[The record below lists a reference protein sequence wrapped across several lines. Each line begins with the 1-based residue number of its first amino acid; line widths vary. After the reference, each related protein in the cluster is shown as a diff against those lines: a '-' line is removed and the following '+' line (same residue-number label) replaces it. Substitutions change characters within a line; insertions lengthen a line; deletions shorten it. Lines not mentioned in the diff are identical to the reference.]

1 MLNNRAAHK
10 ILKATFLGAKT
21 LALCANPLF
30 HLRFSKESYLNSN
43 SRPYGW
49 WRLFPKLH
57 YCIFNAGNKVAVPL
71 KGRIRKAKPK
81 DGRRTVLFVS
91 HELTRT
97 GAPILLLNLMDAFS
111 KKYNIALVSMEG
123 GELMEK
129 FAELASWIEVP
140 GEMCGNKKEFMKRR
154 IRKIAA
160 SRDVKFAIVN
170 TIECAD
176 ALIPLRKNGIPSIH
190 LIHEFTMGR
199 TNIWGLRLSALYAN
213 VSVFSAC
220 LVRENAVAKV
230 PHIENPK
237 THVLPQGIFNPS
249 RETISSKGHPREGN
263 SKVPLL
269 KQPGEILVMGAGTV
283 DYRKG
288 VDLFL
293 DCAKKTIARMPRGK
307 IRFAWVGGSF
317 RKDIKPYVLFLRD
330 QLEKYGLGDSFLE
343 VDAVSNFKDACA
355 QADIF
360 FLSSRL
366 DPLPIV
372 AQTALECGIPVLCF
386 DKAAGTA
393 EFLLRDRDAA
403 FGVVPY
409 LDTTA
414 ASDRI
419 IELARD
425 PGLREKLGEA
435 SRRVAS
441 TCFDGDSY
449 VKKLEELAEL
459 AERELAVQSEDA
471 VTITNSGLFNHPF
484 ASRKNGSGYIGI
496 IPNYVCSWR
505 RVGLGLRK
513 PMPGFHPGIYRED
526 AMPERG
532 SEDPF
537 AAYIRNGMPK
547 GRWVQDVL
555 SPSGEAPSLTGSVRG
570 SVRSALHLHFYYTK
584 SAESIMKRVA
594 RSVHRP
600 DLLIS
605 VPSSDAAK
613 EIESILK
620 AHGEWNHLIK
630 VVPNRGRDVAP
641 FLTGFSQELKSY
653 EIVGHVHAKET
664 VYHSDREEI
673 ERWNTFLLE
682 NMIGGRHPMIDFVI
696 SSFLRD
702 KKLGLLFPD
711 DPQVINWTDNRHY
724 AEELALRMGFSKPLP
739 ENINFPVGTMFWA
752 RTEALAPLFNLG
764 LDWND
769 YPQEPVPADGSMLH
783 AIERLIPLVAEKS
796 GYGTAVTHIPGIYR

>member
-1 MLNNRAAHK
+1 MQDSK
-10 ILKATFLGAKT
+10 SDVFLRGGR
-21 LALCANPLF
+21 LIGRVCIHLANPLF

-57 YCIFNAGNKVAVPL
+57 YCIFNAGKRVAVPL
-71 KGRIRKAKPK
+71 KGKIKTAKPK
-81 DGRRTVLFVS
+81 DGRKTVLFVS

-111 KKYNIALVSMEG
+111 KKYNIALISQEG
-123 GELMEK
+123 GELMEE

-140 GEMCGNKKEFMKRR
+140 GEMCSNRKEFMKRR
-154 IRKIAA
+154 IVKIAA
-160 SRDVKFAIVN
+160 SLDVRFAIVN
-170 TIECAD
+170 TIESAE
-176 ALIPLRKNGIPSIH
+176 ALMPLRKAGIPAIH

-199 TNIWGLRLSALYAN
+199 TNKWGLKLSALYAN
-213 VSVFSAC
+213 ASVFSSN
-220 LVRENAVAKV
+220 LVRENAIAKV

-237 THVLPQGIFNPS
+237 THVIPQGIFNPS
-249 RETISSKGHPREGN
+249 RETRSAMGDAGNGN
-263 SKVPLL
+263 SKSTLQ
-269 KQPGEILVMGAGTV
+269 KRPGEILVMGAGTV

-293 DCAKKTIARMPRGK
+293 DCAKKTIGRIPGEK
-307 IRFAWVGGSF
+307 IRFAWVGGGF

-330 QLEKYGLGDSFLE
+330 QLEKYGLGSSFQE
-343 VDAVSNFKDACA
+343 VDEVPNFKETCR

-386 DKAAGTA
+386 EKAAGTA
-393 EFLLRDRDAA
+393 EFLQGDADAA

-419 IELARD
+419 VELTRD
-425 PGLREKLGEA
+425 SDLRKKLGEA
-435 SRRVAS
+435 SRRVAL
-441 TCFDGDSY
+441 TCFDGNSY
-449 VKKLEELAEL
+449 VRKLEELAEL
-459 AERELAVQSEDA
+459 GERELGVQTEDS
-471 VTITNSGLFNHPF
+471 VTITNSGLFNKQF
-484 ASRKNGSGYIGI
+484 ASRKVGPGYIGL
-496 IPNYVCSWR
+496 IPNYLCSWR
-505 RVGLGLRK
+505 RGGLGLRK

-526 AMPERG
+526 AMLGQG
-532 SEDPF
+532 SGDPF
-537 AAYIRNGMPK
+537 ADFIRKGMPK
-547 GRWVQDVL
+547 GRWTQEVL
-555 SPSGEAPSLTGSVRG
+555 SPSRDVPSITG

-584 SAESIMKRVA
+584 SAESIIRRA
-594 RSVHRP
+594 SLSVHRP

-605 VPSSDAAK
+605 VPSSAAAK
-613 EIESILK
+613 EVEAILK
-620 AHGEWNHLIK
+620 VQGGWNHLIK

-641 FLTGFSQELKSY
+641 FLSGFSQELKSY
-653 EIVGHVHAKET
+653 EIIGHVHAKET
-664 VYHSDREEI
+664 VHHSDRGEI
-673 ERWNTFLLE
+673 ERWNNFLLE
-682 NMIGGRHPMIDFVI
+682 NVLGGRYPMIDFVV
-696 SSFLRD
+696 SCLQKN
-702 KKLGLLFPD
+702 KKLGLVYPD
-711 DPQVINWTDNRHY
+711 DPHVINWTENKSFATD
-724 AEELALRMGFSKPLP
+724 LANRMGVGALP

-764 LDWND
+764 LDWDD
-769 YPQEPVPADGSMLH
+769 YPQEPVPVDGSMLH

-796 GYGTAVTHIPGIYR
+796 GYRTAVTHIPGIFR